1 MNDIPV
7 VTSPRVLCALFTKYG
22 LVPRR
27 YLGQNF
33 LIDAN
38 IARKIVSCLQLNT
51 SDAVIEVGPGAG
63 ALTVLLART
72 GVRLLALE
80 IDRGLVRLLEDVL
93 KMWPL
98 AEVLE
103 KDVLTVDWKD
113 LTREMKKYKN
123 SVKLV
128 SNLPYKISAP
138 FMYSLLETGFPFDCA
153 VLMFQ
158 KEFAGRLVAVPGD
171 ADYGSL
177 SVLCR
182 YYTESEIIHEVSKN
196 VFWPRPGVDS
206 AIIRLKVRNRSL
218 NDAEEAVLWKI
229 VRGVFQQRRKTIV
242 KSLGR
247 VFPFSRDRLESLLKA
262 SLVSPTSRPE
272 ELDEDQFALLA
283 RITYNYIN
291 NC

>member
-1 MNDIPV
+1 MNDTPV
-7 VTSPRVLCALFTKYG
+7 VTSPRVLYSLFEKYG

-38 IARKIVSCLQLNT
+38 IARIIVSCLQLKT

-72 GVRLLALE
+72 GVRLLAFE
-80 IDRGLVRLLEDVL
+80 IDRGLVRLLEDIL

-98 AEVLE
+98 VEVSE
-103 KDVLTVDWKD
+103 KDVLTVDWKEI
-113 LTREMKKYKN
+113 TERMKKN
-123 SVKLV
+123 RSSIKLV

-138 FMYSLLETGFPFDCA
+138 FMYALLETGFPFDCA

-182 YYTESEIIHEVSKN
+182 YYTECEIMHEVSKN

-206 AIIRLKVRNRSL
+206 AIIRLKTRNRSL
-218 NDAEEAVLWKI
+218 NDAEEVILWKI
-229 VRGVFQQRRKTIV
+229 VRGVFQQRRKTML

-247 VFPFSRDRLESLLKA
+247 VFQCPRDRLESLLKA
-262 SLVSPTSRPE
+262 ALVPPASRPE
-272 ELDEDQFALLA
+272 ELDENQFALLA
-283 RITYNYIN
+283 RITYNYFN